1 MTTEEVNE
9 EHEGLDPRLEEG
21 WQALEEGDVEAARE
35 AVVACAADD
44 DESVRLEALML
55 EAACERED
63 GNDEGAVK
71 ALEKAVTADP
81 EWCTPELWLAELL
94 FDDANGLTRA
104 LPHAKRAVD
113 LAEEEDEYLAALNI
127 KATIELAMG
136 KPTEARKTLKGLPA
150 ADASLGDPDRAVD
163 LAEVLIEA
171 GEPAEAQQ
179 RLEVVVAAEPDHAN
193 AWYVLGV
200 AAELTGDEARQRSA
214 WVKTRELD
222 AQEAEHHHH
231 EHHGDDHDHDHLTEE
246 ALVEIAEETL
256 ADLPDEIRSR
266 LVNVPVIVAELP
278 ATADVATGVD
288 PRVLGLFN
296 GTPHA
301 EAGST
306 GGTPTLT
313 EIVLFRA
320 NIERVAHDEDEL
332 RDEVATTLLHEAG
345 HFFGLDEAALKRLG
359 LD

>member
-1 MTTEEVNE
+1 MSIEEVQE
-9 EHEGLDPRLEEG
+9 EGEGLDPRLEDG
-21 WQALEEGDVEAARE
+21 WEALGEGDIETARE
-35 AVVACAADD
+35 AVAACAKDD

-63 GNDEGAVK
+63 GNDAAAVK
-71 ALEKAVTADP
+71 ALERAVAADP

-94 FDDANGLTRA
+94 FDDDNGLTKA

-127 KATIELAMG
+127 KATIELALG
-136 KPTEARKTLKGLPA
+136 KPSEARKTLKGLPA

-171 GEPAEAQQ
+171 GDPAEAKE

-222 AQEAEHHHH
+222 AAAAEQHQH
-231 EHHGDDHDHDHLTEE
+231 EHGHLTEE
-246 ALVEIAEETL
+246 VLIEIAEETL
-256 ADLPDEIRSR
+256 ADLPDEIRS
-266 LVNVPVIVAELP
+266 LLANVPVIVAEFP
-278 ATADVATGVD
+278 AVADVATGVD

-306 GGTPTLT
+306 GGTPALT

>member
-1 MTTEEVNE
+1 MTTEEVQE
-9 EHEGLDPRLEEG
+9 EGEGLDPRLEDG
-21 WQALEEGDVEAARE
+21 WQALEEGDIETARE
-35 AVVACAADD
+35 AVAACAKDD

-63 GNDEGAVK
+63 GDDAAAVK
-71 ALEKAVTADP
+71 ALERAVLADP

-94 FDDANGLTRA
+94 FDDSNGLTKA
-104 LPHAKRAVD
+104 LAHAARAVE

-127 KATIELAMG
+127 KATIELALG

-171 GEPAEAQQ
+171 GDPAEAKE
-179 RLEVVVAAEPDHAN
+179 RLEVVVAAEPGHAN

-200 AAELTGDEARQRSA
+200 AAELTDDEARQRSA

-222 AQEAEHHHH
+222 AAAAEHHQH
-231 EHHGDDHDHDHLTEE
+231 EHGDHDHEHDHLTEE
-246 ALVEIAEETL
+246 VLIEIAEETL
-256 ADLPDEIRSR
+256 ADLPDEIRS
-266 LVNVPVIVAELP
+266 LLANVPVIVAEFP
-278 ATADVATGVD
+278 AVADVATGVD

-301 EAGST
+301 DAGST
-306 GGTPTLT
+306 GGTPALT

>member
-1 MTTEEVNE
+1 MSTEEVE
-9 EHEGLDPRLEEG
+9 AEDEVMDPRLEEG
-21 WQALEEGDVEAARE
+21 WHALEEGDVDGARDAVAA
-35 AVVACAADD
+35 CSKDD

-55 EAACERED
+55 EAALERED
-63 GNDEGAVK
+63 GNDDAAVK
-71 ALEKAVTADP
+71 ALEKAAKADP

-94 FDDANGLTRA
+94 FDDANGLNQA

-127 KATIELAMG
+127 KATIELALG

-150 ADASLGDPDRAVD
+150 PDAELGDPDRAVD

-171 GEPAEAQQ
+171 GDPAEAKQ

-222 AQEAEHHHH
+222 AAAAEHHHH
-231 EHHGDDHDHDHLTEE
+231 DHEGHDHDHDHLTE
-246 ALVEIAEETL
+246 AVLVEIAEETL
-256 ADLPDEIRSR
+256 ADLPDEIRG
-266 LVNVPVIVAELP
+266 LLANVPVIVAELP
-278 ATADVATGVD
+278 ATADVAVGVD

-332 RDEVATTLLHEAG
+332 RDEIATTLLHEAG

>member
-1 MTTEEVNE
+1 MNVEEEDEVM
-9 EHEGLDPRLEEG
+9 DPRLAEG
-21 WQALEEGDVEAARE
+21 WQALEDGNLEAARA
-35 AVVACAADD
+35 AVAACAKDD

-63 GNDEGAVK
+63 GNDDAAVA
-71 ALEKAVTADP
+71 ALEKAAKADP
-81 EWCTPELWLAELL
+81 EWCTPELWMAELL
-94 FDDANGLTRA
+94 YDDSNGLNKA

-127 KATIELAMG
+127 KAAIELSLG
-136 KPTEARKTLKGLPA
+136 RPLEARKTLTGLPA
-150 ADASLGDPDRAVD
+150 PDAALGDADRAVD
-163 LAEVLIEA
+163 LAEVLIEV
-171 GEPAEAQQ
+171 GEAAEAQQ

-200 AAELTGDEARQRSA
+200 AAEVAGDEARQRSA
-214 WVKTRELD
+214 WVKARELD
-222 AQEAEHHHH
+222 AEEADHAHHHH
-231 EHHGDDHDHDHLTEE
+231 DPDDHDHDHLTEDT
-246 ALVEIAEETL
+246 LIEIAEQTL
-256 ADLPDEIRSR
+256 ADLPEEIRSL
-266 LVNVPVIVAELP
+266 LVNVPVVVAELP
-278 ATADVATGVD
+278 ATADVATGLD
-288 PRVLGLFN
+288 PRVLGIFN

-301 EAGST
+301 ENGST
-306 GGTPTLT
+306 GGTPALT

-345 HFFGLDEAALKRLG
+345 HFFGLDEAALTRLG